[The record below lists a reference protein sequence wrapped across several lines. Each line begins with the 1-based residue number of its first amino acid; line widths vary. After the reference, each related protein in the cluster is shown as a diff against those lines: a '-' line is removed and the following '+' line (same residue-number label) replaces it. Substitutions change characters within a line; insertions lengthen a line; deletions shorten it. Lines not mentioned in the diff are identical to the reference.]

1 MAGWTHLGAWLLFTG
16 RCWPREL
23 SRMAPR
29 RTTTDAGASTTA
41 HYDADQHQTAMMALI
56 ASRRYPFLAA
66 TIDGHL
72 RAPYLVIS
80 LDKGK
85 RYVDCGQCNGGE
97 SAFRGAAR
105 QGGRRG
111 DRHHHQA
118 RRAGGAADA
127 LSPRSG
133 LS

>member
-1 MAGWTHLGAWLLFTG
+1 
-16 RCWPREL
+16 
-23 SRMAPR
+23 MAPR

-97 SAFRGAAR
+97 
-105 QGGRRG
+105 
-111 DRHHHQA
+111 
-118 RRAGGAADA
+118 
-127 LSPRSG
+127 
-133 LS
+133 